1 MTWLHNMSR
10 ISSSKTVAH
19 CRRHKGLSYLIHE
32 GENHTAHFTKHQ
44 KTHDN
49 NSPHRQDGSTSR
61 GKSLQTENG
70 RKKKKARLNYVSKK
84 CLYFVTSPPDS
95 TEHQG
100 TPTVI
105 PRNTVVHAE
114 TSSTRTLAHNQE
126 TAAPSVQPKRQP
138 YTRPNDVWNPPLAY
152 ERCKPKIIKN

>member
-1 MTWLHNMSR
+1 MHIVAVTKACHISFMRVKITPHTSPSTKKHMIIILHIARMEVR
-10 ISSSKTVAH
+10 VEAKAFRPKTA
-19 CRRHKGLSYLIHE
+19 G
-32 GENHTAHFTKHQ
+32 
-44 KTHDN
+44 
-49 NSPHRQDGSTSR
+49 
-61 GKSLQTENG
+61 
-70 RKKKKARLNYVSKK
+70 KKKKARLNYVSKK